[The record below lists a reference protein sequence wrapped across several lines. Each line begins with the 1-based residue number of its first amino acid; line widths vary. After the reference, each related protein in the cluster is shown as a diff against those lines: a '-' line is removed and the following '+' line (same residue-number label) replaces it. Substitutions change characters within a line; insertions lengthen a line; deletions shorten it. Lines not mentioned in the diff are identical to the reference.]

1 MFVKN
6 VINFL
11 QFIFLFQLAKKI
23 ENFYNKVKK
32 RQIIVF
38 KFEKKNKN
46 PNYLLLKVINEPE
59 KD

>member
-1 MFVKN
+1 MLLIFCSLY
-6 VINFL
+6 F
-11 QFIFLFQLAKKI
+11 FLFQLAKKI

-32 RQIIVF
+32 KIIVF
-38 KFEKKNKN
+38 KFLKNIKN